1 MIGSLSVRAGV
12 VAVAGKLTV
21 PFGESVCNH
30 SSQKQY
36 VRFGAD
42 TFAGFFIAQRKHA
55 GKGKELSMNIIE
67 TTQLTKTF
75 KRYKKQEGLSGSIKG
90 LFHREYE
97 EKEAWI
103 LPWKRAG
110 LSA

>member
-1 MIGSLSVRAGV
+1 
-12 VAVAGKLTV
+12 
-21 PFGESVCNH
+21 
-30 SSQKQY
+30 
-36 VRFGAD
+36 
-42 TFAGFFIAQRKHA
+42 
-55 GKGKELSMNIIE
+55 MNIIE

-97 EKEAWI
+97 EKEAVKAWI

-110 LSA
+110 LLA